1 MANKLITLKAYYPN
15 ADVFAISVSRPK
27 TLMQSEDSI
36 RENAEQVCGPA
47 GKPSPLGGLLHAL
60 LHLAAGC
67 RLLVTGAPHQVARS
81 RSARTRVCVSDVDA
95 TSWWPCS
102 ANPQNHA

>member
-36 RENAEQVCGPA
+36 RENAEQVCCQQGA
-47 GKPSPLGGLLHAL
+47 VRPLPQGGLLHSL
-60 LHLAAGC
+60 LHAWLRAVGRLAPQQVTHSTSAAKGGC
-67 RLLVTGAPHQVARS
+67 VWGG
-81 RSARTRVCVSDVDA
+81 DA
-95 TSWWPCS
+95 TI
-102 ANPQNHA
+102 